1 MTAKARPDPFARVCK
16 EAQLLCLGWVNIR
29 KESLATLIAI
39 RNGPLRTLPL
49 LRNTRKTERRANLFL
64 TPLAVRAAPF
74 ALLSQLC
81 CLYTTA
87 KFRGPRLAL
96 LGLLIGAIAFAQV
109 NVLNVNYDNHQTG
122 ANLQET
128 SLTPQMNWTNF
139 GKAGI
144 YPVDGQVYAQPLY
157 VTGVTTGGATYN
169 AVYVATMNNSIF
181 AFNADAPQSP
191 APLWQVNLGTAVPAG
206 LFNFT
211 DILPEIGILGTPA
224 IDAVHQVLYAVADT
238 LPSAASNPVF
248 QLHALSL
255 ADGHEMYGGPVQIA
269 ASAPGTGAGSSN
281 GSIAFNAYWQLQRPG
296 LMLANGVLYIA
307 FGSHADAGNYQGWM
321 LAYNPSTLQEQ
332 AVYNSAPNGRQAAF
346 WHSGRAPA
354 IDGAGDVF
362 AATGNGDWDGVSNFG
377 ESVLHLSGLNLA
389 LLDWYTPED
398 WSNLNAQ
405 DWDVGSAGLI
415 LIPGTN
421 YLLSGGKSG
430 LLYLVNYDSMG
441 HLGANTTSAVQ
452 GVQVNTWGLFDMVL
466 WNNPSSGPVVYEYDP
481 AGSLKAF
488 QIVNNQINSTI
499 ISEYSPDNPSIYAG
513 LSLSANGGQN
523 GIVWLVT
530 GNPNT
535 DDDPATLYALDASN
549 LDRVLWDSDLNGSR
563 DQPGT
568 FTKFVP
574 PTIANGRVYVPTLSN
589 AVVVYGPLNTAPTA
603 PAAVIS
609 SVVNSA
615 SYLEGAVA
623 PGELVTI
630 FGANFGPTSDA
641 QGQVDDSFVADTIG
655 ATQVTIGGIPAPL
668 LFASPS
674 QIDTVVPF
682 GVTGTT
688 AQIQIMYQGQP
699 AVSATV
705 PVQPASPAVFSMN
718 GEGGGQG
725 AILNQD
731 GSVNTHSNPA
741 APGSVVVLY
750 ATGAGITMPA
760 SQDGQIVTA
769 PYPEPMLPVSV
780 SIYGLPAQVLYAG
793 AAPGLV
799 AGVLQINVIVPAGA
813 GPYTYDQVVV
823 TVGDYVS
830 PSAVTLTVQ

>member
-1 MTAKARPDPFARVCK
+1 VAAKARPDSFGKVCK
-16 EAQLLCLGWVNIR
+16 ETQLLCLGWVNAR
-29 KESLATLIAI
+29 KGSLATPIAN
-39 RNGPLRTLPL
+39 RNGPLRI
-49 LRNTRKTERRANLFL
+49 
-64 TPLAVRAAPF
+64 
-74 ALLSQLC
+74 LSRLKQIC
-81 CLYTTA
+81 CLHETV
-87 KFRGPRLAL
+87 KSHGPRLAL
-96 LGLLIGAIAFAQV
+96 LGLTLGAVAFAQV

-128 SLTPQMNWTNF
+128 SLTPQINWNNF
-139 GKAGI
+139 GKAGVF
-144 YPVDGQVYAQPLY
+144 PVDGQVYAQPLY
-157 VTGVTTGGATYN
+157 VTGVAIGGATYN
-169 AVYVATMNNSIF
+169 VVYVATMNNSIF

-191 APLWQVNLGTAVPAG
+191 TPLWEVNLGTAVPAG
-206 LFNFT
+206 IFNFT

-224 IDAVHQVLYAVADT
+224 IDAVHQVLYVVADT

-255 ADGHEMYGGPVQIA
+255 VDGHEMYGGPVQIA
-269 ASAPGTGAGSSN
+269 ASVPGTGAGSSN
-281 GSIAFNAYWQLQRPG
+281 GTIAFNAYWQLQRPG

-321 LAYNPSTLQEQ
+321 LAYNPSTLQEK

-354 IDGAGDVF
+354 IDGPGDVF

-377 ESVLHLSGLNLA
+377 ESVLHLSGVNLA

-398 WSNLNAQ
+398 WSNLNDQ

-441 HLGANTTSAVQ
+441 HLGANTTSTVQ
-452 GVQVNTWGLFDMVL
+452 GVQVNTWGIFDMVL

-481 AGSLKAF
+481 AGALKAF
-488 QIVNNQINSTI
+488 QIVSNQINSTI
-499 ISEYSPDNPSIYAG
+499 LSQYTPENASIYAG
-513 LSLSANGGQN
+513 LALSANAGEN
-523 GIVWLVT
+523 GIIWLVT
-530 GNPNT
+530 GNQ
-535 DDDPATLYALDASN
+535 DADGDPATLYALDATN
-549 LDRVLWDSDLNGSR
+549 LARVLWNSGLNASR
-563 DQPGT
+563 DQPGS
-568 FTKFVP
+568 FTKFAP
-574 PTIANGRVYVPTLSN
+574 PTVANGRVYVPTLSN
-589 AVVVYGPLNTAPTA
+589 EVAVYGPLTSAPTA

-630 FGANFGPTSDA
+630 FGADLGPTSEA
-641 QGQVDDSFVADTIG
+641 QGQVKDSYVTDSIG
-655 ATQVTIGGIPAPL
+655 GTQVTIGGISAPL
-668 LFASPS
+668 LFASSS
-674 QIDTVVPF
+674 QINAVVPF

-688 AQIQIMYQGQP
+688 AQIQVLNQGQ
-699 AVSATV
+699 ALVSTTV
-705 PVQPASPAVFSMN
+705 PVQSASPAVFSVN

-731 GSVNTHSNPA
+731 GSVNTHTNPA

-750 ATGAGITMPA
+750 ATGAGITTPA
-760 SQDGQIVTA
+760 SQDGFITAA
-769 PYPEPMLPVSV
+769 PYPQPTLPVSV

-799 AGVLQINVIVPAGA
+799 AGVLQINVVVPANA